1 MASNTDIQNNY
12 RGSSREYPKTA
23 ENSMAPG
30 RDIKISAGDLN
41 AKNMSTGTTET
52 KIPKKRL

>member
-12 RGSSREYPKTA
+12 RGSAREYPKSSA
-23 ENSMAPG
+23 NAMAPG
-30 RDIKISAGDLN
+30 RDIKISASDLS
-41 AKNMSTGTTET
+41 AKNMSAGTTET